1 MRKSC
6 LLFFVFLS
14 ASCFYVFAQGNEAEV
29 DFDSQLTNSYD
40 AVSYRDPFM
49 PEIRKEEKK
58 KGENLPQGVQEA
70 PPEFV
75 VQGMIWS
82 SDNPQAII
90 DGQVLRLGD
99 DIKEAKIIDISK
111 EGVKFLY
118 RGKIIT
124 AKPKINFE
132 KK

>member
-1 MRKSC
+1 
-6 LLFFVFLS
+6 
-14 ASCFYVFAQGNEAEV
+14 
-29 DFDSQLTNSYD
+29 D